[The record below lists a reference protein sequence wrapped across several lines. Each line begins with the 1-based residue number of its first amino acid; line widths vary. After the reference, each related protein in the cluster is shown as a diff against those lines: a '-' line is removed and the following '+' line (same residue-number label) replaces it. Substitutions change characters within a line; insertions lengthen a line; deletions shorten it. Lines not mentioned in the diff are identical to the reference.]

1 MRYAESPEG
10 NHIVRRILGLSFA
23 QSALMSC
30 LGITLIFVAV
40 WLFAIPIFSDLQTG
54 HATLVTST
62 KTHITWSHVYV
73 LREQP
78 LYFSVKLLTDASGTI
93 AFGGLGMLLLYV
105 VVRRT
110 RDPAGA
116 NVGTRAKNIE
126 TLWAV
131 GCLVPSFC
139 ICFCC
144 YFLTCSKRAYF
155 RDGLRYDGY
164 ARRAHATF
172 SIF

>member
-10 NHIVRRILGLSFA
+10 NHIVRRILGTSFA
-23 QSALMSC
+23 QSALMAC

-62 KTHITWSHVYV
+62 KTHITWSHEYG

-78 LYFSVKLLTDASGTI
+78 VYFSVKLLTDASGAI

-105 VVRRT
+105 VVRRA
-110 RDPAGA
+110 REPDGA
-116 NVGTRAKNIE
+116 DVGTRAKNIGAV
-126 TLWAV
+126 WAG
-131 GCLVPSFC
+131 GCLV
-139 ICFCC
+139 
-144 YFLTCSKRAYF
+144 
-155 RDGLRYDGY
+155 
-164 ARRAHATF
+164 TF
-172 SIF
+172 VLHMLLLLFPYLLKAGILS